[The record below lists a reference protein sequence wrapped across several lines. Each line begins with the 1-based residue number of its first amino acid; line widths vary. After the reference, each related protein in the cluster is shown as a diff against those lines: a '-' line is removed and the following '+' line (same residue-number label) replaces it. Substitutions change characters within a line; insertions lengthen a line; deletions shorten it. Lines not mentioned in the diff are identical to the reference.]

1 MRSDSSAKDWARAQ
15 MRGVGNILLPS
26 FTPDF
31 RALDEGGIRHDVR
44 QSIAHGFFGSSCST
58 PGLTVAE
65 TGRFLEVACDEAAG
79 RYAIGA
85 ILERPN
91 LEEQIEV
98 LRWAERAGC
107 SHAFIVLPRGVRPQS
122 DDELY
127 DWYLRLIGDSP
138 MRFVLYGHD
147 NRALR
152 GLHPSGLPLAVYDRL
167 ADLPQVVA
175 VKLTQ
180 PINSV
185 LAMQC
190 CETVGDRLVVNPV
203 NLDLIPVLARSY
215 PIQVTA
221 DWIVESVQ
229 SPERPLAV
237 EFMREILAGR
247 MDAALR
253 CYWEVQPAVREI
265 FTLQAS
271 LVAVGGHPW
280 QHMKYFQWATGG
292 NGGLSRDLE
301 ESDVVPILD
310 AAARQRINDTY
321 RHIGIMPSD
330 APEDSFL
337 VGRNLYA
344 QGVRPD
350 DLAARPQYA

>member
-1 MRSDSSAKDWARAQ
+1 MRSDSSAKEWARAQ

-31 RALDEGGIRHDVR
+31 AALDEEGIRHELR

-58 PGLTVAE
+58 PGLTVEE

-85 ILERPN
+85 ILERQS
-91 LEEQIEV
+91 LEEQLEV
-98 LRWAERAGC
+98 LRWTEHAGC
-107 SHAFIVLPRGVRPQS
+107 SHAFIVLPRNVRPQS
-122 DDELY
+122 DEELY

-180 PINSV
+180 PINPV

-190 CETVGDRLVVNPV
+190 CATLGDRLVVNPV
-203 NLDLIPVLARSY
+203 NLDLVPVLARSY
-215 PIQVTA
+215 AIQVTA

-237 EFMREILAGR
+237 EFMREILTGR
-247 MDAALR
+247 MDVALR
-253 CYWEVQPAVREI
+253 RYWEVQPAVREV
-265 FTLQAS
+265 FSLQAS

-292 NGGLSRDLE
+292 NGGLSRDLGT
-301 ESDVVPILD
+301 SDVVPVLD
-310 AAARQRINDTY
+310 AAARGRINDTY
-321 RHIGIMPSD
+321 RRIGIVPTD

-337 VGRNLYA
+337 VGRNGYA
-344 QGVRPD
+344 RGMRPD
-350 DLAARPQYA
+350 DLAVRPQYA